1 MNCPNCGKQVSGTP
15 ESCPHCGYPLKLS
28 SQLKTSI
35 PQHVKPEPSPTPPEK
50 VPPARTK
57 TKSGPKVLISLVLVF
72 VVFGIASYL
81 LTSES
86 TEGTDEELSETEG
99 TEVEGTETEK
109 TRGGGGINYG
119 SQSLTETPP
128 GVSSMMMVQVDSLI
142 LYEVPSED
150 SATVP
155 IQPELYQGQEVVILE
170 QMGNWAKVKTA
181 EGNIGWCLSEK
192 DGVVMLE

>member
-1 MNCPNCGKQVSGTP
+1 MNCPNCGKQVSGMP

-50 VPPARTK
+50 VPPTRTK

-72 VVFGIASYL
+72 VVFGIVSYL

-99 TEVEGTETEK
+99 TESVGIETEK
-109 TRGGGGINYG
+109 TRGGGGVNYG
-119 SQSLTETPP
+119 SQSLTETPS
-128 GVSSMMMVQVDSLI
+128 GVSSMMVVQVDSLI

-192 DGVVMLE
+192 DGVVTLE